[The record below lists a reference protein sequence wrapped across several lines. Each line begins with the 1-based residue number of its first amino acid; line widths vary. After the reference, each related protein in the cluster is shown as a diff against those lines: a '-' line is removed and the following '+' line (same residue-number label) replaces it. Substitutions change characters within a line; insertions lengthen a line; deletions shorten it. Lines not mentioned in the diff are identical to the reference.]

1 MQNIRV
7 SAIFIEILLRKPVF
21 AFRIS
26 RPDRPRPGAKSQ
38 LSSKS
43 ASKMNDTA
51 TLEADLACE
60 VRDDIGRIS
69 TGE

>member
-1 MQNIRV
+1 MQNIRISV
-7 SAIFIEILLRKPVF
+7 IFIEILLRKPVF

-43 ASKMNDTA
+43 ASKMNE
-51 TLEADLACE
+51 TLEADFSCE
-60 VRDDIGRIS
+60 VRDGIGRIS